1 MTVWATDVIASQF
14 VNLCK
19 DEIEKTGMF
28 GHKNT
33 TVTQ

>member
-1 MTVWATDVIASQF
+1 MDMIASQF

-19 DEIEKTGMF
+19 DETEKMGVF